1 MGSNRRFVSGW
12 RAGLTCPA
20 SQLVWIADD
29 SPGQPV
35 GLARGLSFWSD
46 LDAQDLALPGAE
58 AEPLVG
64 DVERSVR
71 ADCHA
76 GRERQ
81 ARDDRLGVD
90 RAG

>member
-1 MGSNRRFVSGW
+1 
-12 RAGLTCPA
+12 
-20 SQLVWIADD
+20 
-29 SPGQPV
+29 
-35 GLARGLSFWSD
+35 
-46 LDAQDLALPGAE
+46 LPGAE
-58 AEPLVG
+58 AVPLVG